1 MNESRRRNTI
11 KKGRSHWNEI
21 LIKSSQQ
28 KFLVTKKRKTLNTSN
43 SGTAGN
49 QFFLNEIFIK
59 EKK

>member
-28 KFLVTKKRKTLNTSN
+28 KFLGTKKRNTLKKPN

-49 QFFLNEIFIK
+49 QFSKFTFFLMK
-59 EKK
+59 YL